1 MPRSKTRTA
10 TQPIRSVASQ
20 PGSQSQLQPGNNAG
34 EAFDFAA
41 AEASSDTDDP
51 LTNPQ
56 MQNTGK
62 MAGDIATLFRLVT
75 LPMVSKVGS
84 ARCAGE

>member
-10 TQPIRSVASQ
+10 TQPTPSIASQ
-20 PGSQSQLQPGNNAG
+20 PGSQSQVQLGNNAG

-51 LTNPQ
+51 LTDPRT
-56 MQNTGK
+56 QNTGK

-75 LPMVSKVGS
+75 LPN
-84 ARCAGE
+84 GEQSRVCTLCG